1 MSSNRDDFSPSTKRA
16 LADRVGWICSYPN
29 CGQSTL
35 GPASQSVDDKINN
48 GIAAHI
54 CAASPGGPR
63 FDPSMT
69 PEMRKSISNGIW
81 MCRNHGNLVDADHCQ
96 YTVETLIAWKSDAE
110 SAAYTRLSQPAQHLT
125 VGYSSRDL
133 NILKVYCD
141 LFNYGYLQQLKGELF
156 RAKVPTS
163 VLNPLYN
170 CMDFID
176 NPNYKFNAVNLEDLR
191 QQLNKK
197 VLDFN
202 QHFGA
207 ESGGNIDYYDYIDL
221 NVIRQRNPSRV
232 DYYVKYIESTQ
243 QLAYEISEVA
253 LKLLTIQAE
262 TGNT

>member
-1 MSSNRDDFSPSTKRA
+1 LSSNRDDFSPSIKRA

-54 CAASPGGPR
+54 CAASPKGPR
-63 FDPSMT
+63 YDASMT

-81 MCRNHGNLVDADHCQ
+81 MCRNHGNLVDADHSE
-96 YTVETLIAWKSDAE
+96 YTVETLIAWKSQAE
-110 SAAYTRLSQPAQHLT
+110 SAAYARLSQPAQHLT
-125 VGYSSRDL
+125 FGYSSRDI
-133 NILKVYCD
+133 NILKEYCD

-156 RAKVPTS
+156 RAKVPNN
-163 VLNPLYN
+163 VIDPLYK
-170 CMDFID
+170 CMNFIG
-176 NPNYKFNAVNLEDLR
+176 NPNYQFNAVNLEDLR

-207 ESGGNIDYYDYIDL
+207 QSGGNLDYYDYIDL
-221 NVIRQRNPSRV
+221 NVIRQRNPNSV